1 MADLAVTDAWV
12 KYRWKNLKERSMT
25 WHPTYVDISKPEFS
39 QEERT
44 AILKDLC
51 SKEVLDCITTS
62 ATAGEAKLKL
72 AVLGNVR
79 DQYGPIVVD
88 KLIDQMF
95 EELEF
100 DDVEEHRVA
109 KD

>member
-12 KYRWKNLKERSMT
+12 KYGWKHLKEHSMT
-25 WHPTYVDISKPEFS
+25 WYPTYVDISKPELT
-39 QEERT
+39 QEERI
-44 AILKDLC
+44 AILKDLH

-79 DQYGPIVVD
+79 D
-88 KLIDQMF
+88 
-95 EELEF
+95 
-100 DDVEEHRVA
+100 
-109 KD
+109 

>member
-1 MADLAVTDAWV
+1 
-12 KYRWKNLKERSMT
+12 MT
-25 WHPTYVDISKPEFS
+25 RHPTYELS

-44 AILKDLC
+44 AILKDL
-51 SKEVLDCITTS
+51 SRKEVLDCITTS
-62 ATAGEAKLKL
+62 ATAREAKLKL

-79 DQYGPIVVD
+79 EQYGPIVVD

-100 DDVEEHRVA
+100 E
-109 KD
+109 K